1 MRSFSQGFSEIL
13 EDFMIILTKED
24 VEAINMIRR
33 GVLTYRRGLF
43 SDPRVANFVEDI
55 WGWK

>member
-1 MRSFSQGFSEIL
+1 
-13 EDFMIILTKED
+13 MIILTKED